1 MSVIQFE
8 WDENKN
14 QQNILKHGISFEQ
27 AKEIFATR
35 YITIPAKSEHE
46 ERIIA
51 VGKYQ
56 GILYVA
62 VVYTPRKEKIRII
75 SARRAKAKEIETHTA
90 ITQIIT

>member
-1 MSVIQFE
+1 MSSIEFE

-35 YITIPAKSEHE
+35 YITIPAKSKNE

-51 VGKYQ
+51 VGLYQ
-56 GILYVA
+56 GILYVS
-62 VVYTPRKEKIRII
+62 VIYTPRKSNIRII
-75 SARRAKAKEIETHTA
+75 SVRRAKTKEIKTFTDL
-90 ITQIIT
+90 IPNI